1 MTGRERALGAFNRTG
16 YDRIPVKHEGT
27 PEVNQMIMDH
37 FGLTNMEQLLRVV
50 GDDFRY
56 VELPYTGPELRTFPD
71 GSMEGYWGERYKYAQ
86 FEGGKYALIF
96 RRPTGSTTRPSARNA
111 NRSAMRATPSASERP
126 GIWISSTASPG
137 RGAPS
142 RC

>member
-56 VELPYTGPELRTFPD
+56 VEPPYTGPELAHFP
-71 GSMEGYWGERYKYAQ
+71 GRSMEGYWGERYKYAQ
-86 FEGGKYALIF
+86 FEGVRVPRALLPAF
-96 RRPTGSTTRPSARNA
+96 CRDRQARRARPLSFSVVRLFDY
-111 NRSAMRATPSASERP
+111 
-126 GIWISSTASPG
+126 
-137 RGAPS
+137 
-142 RC
+142 